1 MKKKTTVLA
10 LSLALSLS
18 LLAGCSGNNNSSPEA
33 SSSAEASNKEQE
45 TQGYNG
51 IDNLKI
57 TDKPTTITM
66 FSAFGGNG
74 APKGDMPAWTKTAE
88 ITNVSME
95 NVANES
101 ISDELQSFNT
111 MLASGKLPDFIH
123 ALRSSI
129 NPVITQGAFIPLDD
143 LIEQHAPNIKK
154 FLEDFPEA
162 RRAGSGPDGKIYS
175 ITGTLGGEPG
185 KALPSMGFFVRQD
198 WLDKLNLQT
207 PATLEDYKKVLYAF
221 RDQDPNGN
229 GKKDEIPFFYR
240 DKGIWPLLQLWNAHT
255 DWYVGADDKV
265 HYGKVDPEYQ
275 AAMKEL
281 AQWYKDGVI
290 DPEIFTR
297 GAQARQFLLGNNVG
311 GSTIDWF
318 ASTSA
323 VNDAVKEQVPGINF
337 AAIAPPADDKGIVK
351 MDQSREPIHAYA
363 WGISKDAKDPVTVIE
378 YLDFFFSEVGNRL
391 MSLGIEGQDYDMKD
405 GQPVI
410 RDSALKNP
418 TGFPNYLRSIGAG
431 YDIGRRGSL
440 VGEIN
445 SMNAIGK
452 AGFEL
457 YEKSSWLSNPFPVL
471 TFTEEEKK
479 AIDDTTVNLKPYT
492 DEYEQKVLM
501 GAQEIDSSWES
512 HLSEINKM
520 GYQQALDAYNSAYER
535 FKTEVQ

>member
-33 SSSAEASNKEQE
+33 SSSAEASNNEQE

-74 APKGDMPAWTKTAE
+74 APKGDMPAWIKTAE

-185 KALPSMGFFVRQD
+185 KALPSTGFFVRQD
-198 WLDKLNLQT
+198 WLDKLNLQA

-275 AAMKEL
+275 TAMKEL
-281 AQWYKDGVI
+281 AQWYKDGVV

-479 AIDDTTVNLKPYT
+479 AIDDATVNLKPYT